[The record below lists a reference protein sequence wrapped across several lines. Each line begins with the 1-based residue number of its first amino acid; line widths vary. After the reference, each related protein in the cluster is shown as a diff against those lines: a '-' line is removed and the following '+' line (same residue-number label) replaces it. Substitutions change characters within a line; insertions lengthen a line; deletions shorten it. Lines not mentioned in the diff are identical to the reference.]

1 MKVKELSDQA
11 AQLKAALTAAHDK
24 SAAESAAAGQHA
36 QVQQQLEAL
45 RADHTASIDN
55 NNNQVT
61 SSFSYAHLL

>member
-55 NNNQVT
+55 NNKVT